1 MQNIMEFE
9 NHPVRMWQDY
19 KGELVIVAK
28 DVAEALGYADSSL
41 ETIGRLFQNVPAE
54 WKGRKRIPVPEE
66 WKGLKPIKTLRRGQ
80 QGVLT
85 LTEQGLYFFL
95 GRSDKPAALPFQKW
109 LAGEVL
115 PSIRKTGGYQAKT
128 AQGFPDAAKSLFSFI
143 HGIR

>member
-1 MQNIMEFE
+1 MHNIMKFE
-9 NHPVRMWQDY
+9 NHPVRMWQDD
-19 KGELVIVAK
+19 KGELIIVAK
-28 DVAEALGYADSSL
+28 DVAEALGY
-41 ETIGRLFQNVPAE
+41 E
-54 WKGRKRIPVPEE
+54 WNGAARVAHVPEE
-66 WKGLKPIKTLRRGQ
+66 WKVVTSVVTTFGTKDTIC
-80 QGVLT
+80 

-143 HGIR
+143 NGIR